1 MGTHPIFESDFDC
14 LTAMNNRRNEER
26 LHDFL
31 VKLPKA
37 HRWAVHEFFYSDI
50 DHAIFES
57 ESEFKLCLKETFPQL
72 HGKRLRRVE
81 WNMIRKLLGKPRR
94 FSTSFLEEERDS
106 LRAKRDK
113 IRVLQRG
120 GTLNADQ
127 LQDLPR
133 NIPATLPVGTR
144 VTCKVNLQPRSDDL
158 LATGT
163 VEVVVNKG
171 YKIRFDSNVPEL
183 FQSGEPYFVSDLN
196 VMSNEQIP
204 SLVVEKPEQDDLAD
218 NAATMMPLINGLADL
233 QVLLDEKERIVG
245 LLHLTNNH
253 AQAQFALGQH
263 LSMSEK
269 KEYAQNMVRLQQVNS
284 RLEKVFGIVN
294 SSSSSLKTKY
304 PTEIETVEHACAN
317 AYDLVQ
323 QQNKRYPS
331 DPNKPLK
338 SESLIVHLTAILEE
352 LGKSNEANNGLIQD
366 LIDSARQTTSP
377 ELATLFEQ
385 EVVQQVHHLRT
396 ALSTNILGCF
406 SSSR

>member
-1 MGTHPIFESDFDC
+1 MS
-14 LTAMNNRRNEER
+14 NRRNEER

-94 FSTSFLEEERDS
+94 FSTAFLEEERES
-106 LRAKRDK
+106 LRSKREK
-113 IRVLQRG
+113 IRILQRN
-120 GTLNADQ
+120 GTLTADQ

-133 NIPATLPVGTR
+133 NIPPILPVGTR
-144 VTCKVNLQPRSDDL
+144 VTCKVNLQSRDDL

-163 VEVVVNKG
+163 VEVVVNNG
-171 YKIRFDSNVPEL
+171 YKIRFDSNEPEL
-183 FQSGEPYFVSDLN
+183 SLSGEPYFVSDLN
-196 VMSNEQIP
+196 VMSNEQLNP
-204 SLVVEKPEQDDLAD
+204 LVVEKPDEKSDLAD
-218 NAATMMPLINGLADL
+218 TKAAMMPLINGLADL

-304 PTEIETVEHACAN
+304 PTEIETAEHACAN

-323 QQNKRYPS
+323 QQNKRYPN
-331 DPNKPLK
+331 DPNNPLK